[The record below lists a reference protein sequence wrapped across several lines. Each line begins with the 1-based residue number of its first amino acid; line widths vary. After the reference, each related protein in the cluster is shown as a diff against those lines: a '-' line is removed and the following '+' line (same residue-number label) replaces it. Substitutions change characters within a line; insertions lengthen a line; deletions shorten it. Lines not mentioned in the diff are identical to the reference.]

1 VDSFPIFD
9 SAAYGLFANMIFNE
23 TFAGLGSFMLGMV
36 PITEG
41 LSFVR
46 SRIGLAT
53 VNTQD
58 SGFRLIQGL
67 DLATIDT
74 LADLGISHAQH
85 LAYADPLKLLL
96 RSNFS
101 PNQLVDWM
109 DQCFLFNYVGTKI
122 ETLRATGI
130 RGAIEVADLQD
141 LQPEKKL
148 PMVEALAK
156 RLEINNTEADNLIGE
171 MAMDAQLDLIGE
183 IWGSVDLETSEP
195 TAEAESA
202 STNVSSLV
210 QKS

>member
-1 VDSFPIFD
+1 
-9 SAAYGLFANMIFNE
+9 
-23 TFAGLGSFMLGMV
+23 
-36 PITEG
+36 
-41 LSFVR
+41 
-46 SRIGLAT
+46 
-53 VNTQD
+53 
-58 SGFRLIQGL
+58 
-67 DLATIDT
+67 
-74 LADLGISHAQH
+74 
-85 LAYADPLKLLL
+85 
-96 RSNFS
+96 
-101 PNQLVDWM
+101 M
-109 DQCFLFNYVGTKI
+109 DQCFLFNCVGTKI

-141 LQPEKKL
+141 LQPEKKV